1 MRVAMVRSKS
11 PMGIEPR
18 VEREASTLSN
28 AGHEVH
34 VLLWDRTLEHSDI
47 EKREDFTIHRYRAP
61 APEGQIGLLPR
72 MAGWWTWEFRELTR
86 LRPDVVHSCDFD
98 TILPAC
104 SYANL
109 QSIRLVYDIFDFYA
123 YMIALPLGSVTR
135 SLLARLER
143 FFARKADLVIIA
155 DMARRIQLGEDFK
168 GKLVEIMNTPTDVA
182 IQEKEEPEFTVFY
195 GGMISWERG
204 LRQLV
209 EGTEKAGIRLVVAGH
224 GADEAEF
231 VPLFKRKTH
240 VDFLGNITYDEVL
253 RWTMKSQLIAALYD
267 PSIPNNRL
275 AAPNK
280 LFEAMMFSKPVVT
293 NKGIRPSEI
302 VNEVGCGVVVKY
314 DDAKDLAKA
323 LRKLATDEEERMV
336 MGRKGRMAFE
346 ERYNWTAMEKRLI
359 DAYSSL

>member
-1 MRVAMVRSKS
+1 MS
-11 PMGIEPR
+11 
-18 VEREASTLSN
+18 
-28 AGHEVH
+28 
-34 VLLWDRTLEHSDI
+34 LL
-47 EKREDFTIHRYRAP
+47 
-61 APEGQIGLLPR
+61 
-72 MAGWWTWEFRELTR
+72 
-86 LRPDVVHSCDFD
+86 PDVVHSCDLD
-98 TILPAC
+98 TVLPAC
-104 SYANL
+104 SYAIL
-109 QSIRLVYDIFDFYA
+109 KGRRLVYDIFDFYA
-123 YMIALPLGSVTR
+123 YMIAQPLGGATR

-143 FFARKADLVIIA
+143 FYVKKADLVIIA
-155 DMARRIQLGEDFK
+155 DMARRVQLGKNFK
-168 GKLVEIMNTPTDVA
+168 GSLVEIMNVPMDLT

-209 EGTEKAGIRLVVAGH
+209 EGTERAGIRLVVAGH

-231 VPLFKRKTH
+231 IPLFKKKTH
-240 VDFLGNITYDEVL
+240 VNFLGNIIYDEVL

-293 NKGIRPSEI
+293 NEGIRPSEI
-302 VNEVGCGVVVKY
+302 VNEVGCGVVVRY
-314 DDAKDLAKA
+314 DDAEDLAKA
-323 LRKLATDEEERMV
+323 LRKLATDKEERV
-336 MGRKGRMAFE
+336 AMGRRGRKAFE